1 MIQVKLGMK
10 MPSGL
15 VFEIERLILV
25 EELNQA
31 LDGHS
36 VIGRVMNELVDEFL
50 ATLGREK
57 DAR

>member
-1 MIQVKLGMK
+1 MK

-36 VIGRVMNELVDEFL
+36 VIGRAVNELVDEFL